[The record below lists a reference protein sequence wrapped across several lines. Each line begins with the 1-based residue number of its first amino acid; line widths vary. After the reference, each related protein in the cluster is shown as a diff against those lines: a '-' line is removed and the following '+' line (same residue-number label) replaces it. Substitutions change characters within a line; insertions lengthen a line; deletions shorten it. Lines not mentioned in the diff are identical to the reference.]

1 MDDETRAYLDEMRRE
16 LAGRFDAVDRRFD
29 GVDQH
34 FDGVDRRLEALER
47 YTRRSGIEIEVLR
60 DLFRTVADGVA
71 GNANAIASL
80 RLEMLAGFQGRDVV
94 VLAAFAEVRR
104 DIEDLRQRL

>member
-16 LAGRFDAVDRRFD
+16 LAGHF
-29 GVDQH
+29 GV
-34 FDGVDRRLEALER
+34 VDRRLEALER
-47 YTRRSGIEIEVLR
+47 HTRRS
-60 DLFRTVADGVA
+60 

-94 VLAAFAEVRR
+94 VRAAFAEVRR
-104 DIEDLRQRL
+104 DIEELRQRL